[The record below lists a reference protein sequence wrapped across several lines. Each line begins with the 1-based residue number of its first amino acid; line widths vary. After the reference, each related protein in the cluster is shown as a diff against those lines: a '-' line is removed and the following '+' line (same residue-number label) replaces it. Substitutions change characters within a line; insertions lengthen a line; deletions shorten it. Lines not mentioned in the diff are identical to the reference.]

1 LNSEGV
7 VSNTSDIGLCDNLR
21 SFTFG
26 LMSFGVFLMGFGE
39 EEAEL
44 EPEFGVFN
52 WRAVR
57 GVVAGDFLWDI
68 SGALDLPAISQ
79 LA

>member
-1 LNSEGV
+1 
-7 VSNTSDIGLCDNLR
+7 
-21 SFTFG
+21 
-26 LMSFGVFLMGFGE
+26 MSFGVFLMGFGD

-57 GVVAGDFLWDI
+57 GVA
-68 SGALDLPAISQ
+68 A
-79 LA
+79 